1 MIFRNYGMTALFC
14 VIIKGIMTDTGRGW
28 KMGDNIFL
36 KNSKKPELSDY
47 MNFNVQSSLA
57 GRSRYRYSE
66 KQGTVPGCILQK
78 ICWTLLCL

>member
-47 MNFNVQSSLA
+47 MNFNVQAGGIWAMTYRWLYTGRWNFHSASS
-57 GRSRYRYSE
+57 
-66 KQGTVPGCILQK
+66 
-78 ICWTLLCL
+78 

>member
-1 MIFRNYGMTALFC
+1 MTALFC

-47 MNFNVQSSLA
+47 MNFNVQGRGNLVHIPQELRI
-57 GRSRYRYSE
+57 RSR
-66 KQGTVPGCILQK
+66 GTERCSASN
-78 ICWTLLCL
+78 